1 MIKIT
6 DLRKTFEDKQL
17 GTVFAVDGVSIDI
30 AEGEFYTLL
39 GPSGC
44 GKTTTLRCVAGFEE
58 PQDGS
63 ITIGDTEV
71 FSRSKGIMFTP
82 DKRDFQIVFQ
92 SYAVWPHLTVFENVA
107 FPLRYGKQKIKRGEV
122 KETVRKALDLVQI
135 GHLAQRPAPLLSG
148 GQQQRVALARALV
161 AEPKVLLLDEPLS
174 NLDAKL
180 REQMRLEIRSLVKR
194 LDITTLYVTHDQVEA
209 LTMSDR
215 IGVMAEGK
223 LLQEGTPLEIYR
235 EPANLFV
242 SEFVGSINVI
252 GGRVLHR
259 GTGATGTVETAFGEV
274 QGVMSSE
281 SLEGE
286 PCALVIRP
294 ESVRVHPDGAPAA
307 ANVFVGAVESMAF
320 LGEVWDASVNI
331 GGESLRL
338 RASATT
344 PMREHD
350 MVSIQLPPEQ
360 CRILADPGRSGGVG
374 SVVAPAKESV

>member
-63 ITIGDTEV
+63 ITIGDIEV

-107 FPLRYGKQKIKRGEV
+107 FPLRYGKQKVKRGEV

-223 LLQEGTPLEIYR
+223 LLQEGNAPGDISRAGQPLR
-235 EPANLFV
+235 
-242 SEFVGSINVI
+242 
-252 GGRVLHR
+252 
-259 GTGATGTVETAFGEV
+259 
-274 QGVMSSE
+274 
-281 SLEGE
+281 
-286 PCALVIRP
+286 
-294 ESVRVHPDGAPAA
+294 VRVRGLD
-307 ANVFVGAVESMAF
+307 
-320 LGEVWDASVNI
+320 
-331 GGESLRL
+331 
-338 RASATT
+338 
-344 PMREHD
+344 
-350 MVSIQLPPEQ
+350 
-360 CRILADPGRSGGVG
+360 
-374 SVVAPAKESV
+374 